1 MTANSSMD
9 WRYGVGLTTYLLF
22 TLIAVAGFGSFG
34 LHPQLL
40 AEYPALTSFYV
51 VSFRLFAQAH
61 VVVAAVVL
69 GVYLVRRIGGG
80 WVVAG
85 ALVYAASLASELLGT
100 ATGLP
105 FGSYAYSGLLGWK
118 WFGLVPALIPLSWFL
133 MALPSY
139 VLARR
144 RFRRSSQRVQ
154 RFLLGAALLTAW
166 DVALD
171 PAMSGLT
178 SYWSWGEGGPYYG
191 MPLINLGGWML
202 TGIVLMG
209 LIETT
214 LKEHLI
220 DRLSVRWHAAYY
232 GLTILM
238 PLGMIAAAGMWMGVG
253 VSVVVAG
260 GLAAFAL
267 SNDARP
273 PTEAGSA
280 GDPVSSRA
288 ASTPR
293 TAAPSSATASP
304 MDPSSG
310 TPGRAGPSQALSF
323 VRNRAAEA
331 GSMAAPVD
339 FFAAHSRSF
348 SFASRWFER
357 GERRL
362 IAGLYAFCRT
372 TDDFVDRGDAD
383 AAVVAARLEAWA
395 ALVEQAYATGD
406 SGIPWL
412 DAVMSASADRGA
424 PIDLAHELIEGV
436 RMDLVHVRMQ
446 TWEDL
451 DLYMYRVASVV
462 GIWMCYL
469 FGVRDPDAHAQAA
482 ALGKA
487 MQLTNIL
494 RDVGEDLAEDRVY
507 LPREVLDR
515 YGLTE
520 EVLRAYAGLASPGPE
535 SGLPAWT
542 RSVNGSSPAEA
553 VPAAYRAMMH
563 EMIGRAEALYEV
575 AKPGLSAL
583 PETFGRAA
591 AVASSVYRGIHAE
604 VVRNGYD
611 NLRRRAVTSPPRKLL
626 LAGRA
631 LWELN
636 AAKSALA
643 PRTRLSAPRSSSE
656 SASATAAVPTSVVLW
671 IALVSSL
678 VTVLVSTLAVRT
690 ASAACPGLAD
700 VRSSYIEAVD
710 DEQAL
715 RTTRAAIDA
724 CDGGVYRAY
733 DGALIALEG
742 KHAFW
747 PPSKLKSV
755 RRGLDVLDDQVRAHP
770 DHVEIRYLRLL
781 TCYHLPGI
789 LGRGWSVADD
799 FDVLAVLLPDVAGD
813 YPPALYAEMVRFVL
827 RRGGLSEARRE
838 ALTAALD
845 HVILR
850 GES

>member
-1 MTANSSMD
+1 MANVSMD
-9 WRYGVGLTTYLLF
+9 RSDGIGLTVYLLF
-22 TLIAVAGFGSFG
+22 TLVAVAGFGSFG

-40 AEYPALTSFYV
+40 ADYPALTSFYV
-51 VSFRLFAQAH
+51 IAFRLFAQAH

-69 GVYLVRRIGGG
+69 GVYLVRRTGGG

-85 ALVYAASLASELLGT
+85 VLVYAASLVSELVGT

-144 RFRRSSQRVQ
+144 RFRRPSQRVQ

-166 DVALD
+166 DLALD

-209 LIETT
+209 LIEATVG
-214 LKEHLI
+214 EQFI
-220 DRLSVRWHAAYY
+220 ERLSVRWQAAYY

-260 GLAAFAL
+260 GLVAYAL
-267 SNDARP
+267 SSDARP
-273 PTEAGSA
+273 PSGDVSA
-280 GDPVSSRA
+280 GDPASSHGASEGASQREA
-288 ASTPR
+288 ATQ
-293 TAAPSSATASP
+293 TASSAE
-304 MDPSSG
+304 
-310 TPGRAGPSQALSF
+310 PSQALSF
-323 VRNRAAEA
+323 VRARAVEA
-331 GSMAAPVD
+331 GSMEAPVE

-348 SFASRWFER
+348 SFASRWFEHDD
-357 GERRL
+357 RRL
-362 IAGLYAFCRT
+362 VAGLYAFCRT
-372 TDDFVDRGDAD
+372 TDDLVDRGDAESD
-383 AAVVAARLEAWA
+383 VVAARLEAWTE
-395 ALVEQAYATGD
+395 LVEQAYATGA

-412 DAVMSASADRGA
+412 DAVMVASADRGV
-424 PIDLAHELIEGV
+424 PLDLARELIEGV
-436 RMDLVHVRMQ
+436 RMDLGRVRMQ

-469 FGVRDPDAHAQAA
+469 FGVRNAGAHAQAA

-494 RDVGEDLAEDRVY
+494 RDVGEDLAEDRIY

-520 EVLRAYAGLASPGPE
+520 EMLRSHAGLASPE
-535 SGLPAWT
+535 SGLLAWK
-542 RSVNGSSPAEA
+542 RSANGSPTAPTA
-553 VPAAYRAMMH
+553 PVPAAYRAMMR

-575 AKPGLSAL
+575 ADPGLSVL
-583 PETFGRAA
+583 PIAFGRAA

-604 VVRNGYD
+604 VVRNGFD
-611 NLRRRAVTSPPRKLL
+611 NLRRRAVTSLLRKLL
-626 LAGRA
+626 LSVRA
-631 LWELN
+631 LRDLN
-636 AAKSALA
+636 TSRSQRTATTHGPQATPLPGGVAEATRPQGATTFSA
-643 PRTRLSAPRSSSE
+643 
-656 SASATAAVPTSVVLW
+656 SVVLCVVF
-671 IALVSSL
+671 VSGL
-678 VTVLVSTLAVRT
+678 
-690 ASAACPGLAD
+690 ASAAVVSPASACPSLSD
-700 VRSSYIEAVD
+700 VRGGFIEAVD
-710 DEQAL
+710 DEDAL
-715 RTTRAAIDA
+715 KTTRAAIDA
-724 CDGGVYRAY
+724 CDGDVYRAY
-733 DGALIALEG
+733 DGALIALKG

-747 PPSKLKSV
+747 PPSKLKYV
-755 RRGLDVLDDQVRAHP
+755 RRGLDVLDDQVQDHP
-770 DHVEIRYLRLL
+770 DNVEIRYLRLL

-789 LGRGWSVADD
+789 LGRAPSVAED
-799 FDVLAVLLPDVAGD
+799 FDALALLLPDVAED
-813 YPPALYAEMVRFVL
+813 YPRELYAEMIRFVL
-827 RRGGLSEARRE
+827 HRGEPSAASHE
-838 ALTAALD
+838 ALTSALD
-845 HVILR
+845 RVNRR
-850 GES
+850 GAS